1 MAGHTRVARVV
12 RITHAYGRGV
22 MRGAIRYMHSAG
34 QRWTFIE
41 GSPRSIDSLAR
52 RDVAGAL
59 LQVGEA
65 GERQARECGIAA
77 VNVSSV
83 PNAHIV
89 PHVGVDNVAVGA
101 MAAEHLLDRGFES
114 FAFAGGWSAGYRDQ
128 RIRGFVEWL
137 RRAGVKGVGV
147 WTSDRDPEMH
157 TGLDGVH
164 HNEEEDLGDW
174 LLTLP
179 KPTGLLAV
187 HDRFGVELIELCNE
201 LDIDVPHEIAVV
213 GVDNDDLACELS
225 TPPLSSVMTSAEQ
238 VGFTAAE
245 QLHRLMKRG
254 PEAEDAFQAVHIP
267 PIRVAVR
274 ESSDTFAM
282 DDEMVH
288 AAMRWIGEHADK
300 PINVE
305 DVVAALGVNRR
316 TLEMRTRKALGRTP
330 LSEIHRQHIQR
341 AKSILADTEIA
352 ISQVADQAGFRSPQ
366 RFAVVFSRV
375 TGMTPSEYRK
385 QYRPVLR

>member
-1 MAGHTRVARVV
+1 MAAHTRVARIV

-22 MRGAIRYMHSAG
+22 MRGAIRYMHSTG
-34 QRWTFIE
+34 KHWTFVE
-41 GSPRSIDSLAR
+41 GSPQSIDSLAR
-52 RDVAGAL
+52 RGVAGVL
-59 LQVGEA
+59 LQVGDS
-65 GERQARECGIAA
+65 GERQARESGIVA

-83 PNAHIV
+83 PNAHIL

-101 MAAEHLLDRGFES
+101 MAAEHLLERGFES
-114 FAFAGGWSAGYRDQ
+114 FAFAGGWSAGYRQQ
-128 RIRGFVEWL
+128 RLRGFVERL
-137 RRAGVKGVGV
+137 RQSGVESVDV
-147 WTSDRDPEMH
+147 WTSDRRPEVH

-164 HNEEEDLGDW
+164 HSEEEDLGDW
-174 LLTLP
+174 LSALP
-179 KPTGLLAV
+179 KPAGLLAV

-213 GVDNDDLACELS
+213 GVDNDDLTCELS

-245 QLHRLMKRG
+245 QLDRLMQRG
-254 PEAEDAFQAVHIP
+254 GEAMDAFQAVHIP

-288 AAMRWIGEHADK
+288 AAMRWIGENADE
-300 PINVE
+300 PISVE

-316 TLEMRTRKALGRTP
+316 TLEMRVRKALGRTP

-341 AKSILADTEIA
+341 AKSILADTEIP

-366 RFAVVFSRV
+366 RFAVVFSRE

-385 QYRPVLR
+385 QYRPVLP